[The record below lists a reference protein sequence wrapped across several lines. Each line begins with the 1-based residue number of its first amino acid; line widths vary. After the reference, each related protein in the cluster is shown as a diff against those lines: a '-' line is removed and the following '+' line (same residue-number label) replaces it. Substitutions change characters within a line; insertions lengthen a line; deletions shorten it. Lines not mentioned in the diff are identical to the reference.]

1 MMKCEADPVGPI
13 ATTGVD
19 PDQAE
24 MLFAHAAGFCKELWR
39 PVIELVTDSIGPLA
53 TIAVDTRGHGA
64 STPHPGP
71 FDPLSIAC
79 DLVHLLDGIDHPIVG
94 VGHSSG
100 GAAIARA
107 EVLRPGTF
115 SRMVLIEPI
124 IIPPPYERRESPLS
138 RMAVKR
144 RRLFPSAEAA
154 RERFARGPFA
164 SWDPT
169 VLDLYIEYGF
179 APTDKGVTLR
189 CEPKVEAEIYR
200 EGLNNDTWEYVPQI
214 NCPVTIVAGENSDSH
229 QDPYLS
235 LLVER
240 FQDVDLVIAKGYG
253 HLVPMESPAL
263 IADIIAERV
272 GSAV

>member
-1 MMKCEADPVGPI
+1 MKCEADPIGPI
-13 ATTGVD
+13 ATAGVA

-24 MLFAHAAGFCKELWR
+24 MLFAHAAGFCKELWN
-39 PVIELVTDSIGPLA
+39 PVIDLLTDSIGPLA
-53 TIAVDTRGHGA
+53 TITVDTRGHGA

-71 FDPLSIAC
+71 FDPPSIAC
-79 DLVHLLDGIDHPIVG
+79 DLVHLLDGIDHQIVG

-100 GAAIARA
+100 GAAIART

-115 SRMVLIEPI
+115 SRMILIEPI
-124 IIPPPYERRESPLS
+124 IVPPPYERRESSLS
-138 RMAVKR
+138 RMATKR
-144 RRLFPSAEAA
+144 RRLFPSATAA
-154 RERFARGPFA
+154 RQRFARGPFG
-164 SWDPT
+164 SWDPE

-179 APTDKGVTLR
+179 AVTDEGVTLR
-189 CEPKVEAEIYR
+189 CEPNVEAEIYR

-214 NCPVTIVAGENSDSH
+214 TCPVTIVAGENSDSH

-235 LLVER
+235 ALVER
-240 FQDVDLVIAKGYG
+240 FDDVELVVAEGFG

-272 GSAV
+272 GSVV

>member
-1 MMKCEADPVGPI
+1 MKCEAEPIGPI
-13 ATTGVD
+13 ATAGVA
-19 PDQAE
+19 PDQAD
-24 MLFAHAAGFCKELWR
+24 MLFAHAAGFCKELWN
-39 PVIELVTDSIGPLA
+39 PIITTLTDRIGPLG
-53 TIAVDTRGHGA
+53 TLSVDTRGHGA

-71 FDPLSIAC
+71 FDPPSIAC
-79 DLVHLLDGIDHPIVG
+79 DLVHLLDGIDHQIVG

-100 GAAIARA
+100 GAAIART

-124 IIPPPYERRESPLS
+124 ILPPPYERRESPLS
-138 RMAVKR
+138 RMATKR
-144 RRLFPSAEAA
+144 RRRFPSPEAA
-154 RERFARGPFA
+154 SKRFARGPFG
-164 SWDPT
+164 SWDPK

-179 APTDKGVTLR
+179 DHTADGVTLR
-189 CEPKVEAEIYR
+189 CEPNVEAEIYR

-214 NCPVTIVAGENSDSH
+214 TCPVTIVAGETSDSH

-235 LLVER
+235 ALVER
-240 FQDVDLVIAKGYG
+240 FADVELVIAKGYG

-272 GSAV
+272 GSVV